1 LSKGGGGGTKKE
13 SQKSQKGSQKE
24 SSKSQDPKESK
35 PPSSKPTPLS
45 SQQDFV
51 PGTDIPIFTDQ
62 FLQHN
67 REMESELRKLRH
79 ANSDLEEENA
89 LLSRHVEGMKAT
101 VDKLNSEI
109 AEQQSRNTVL
119 RDHLKVLRE
128 VLVDAFHNSPL
139 PGTDETPTRETVDS
153 YLGKLQVLLGSDP
166 RGHEDMVTT
175 VREVAERL
183 EEELSQR
190 LGSKGDT
197 GPAGTE

>member
-1 LSKGGGGGTKKE
+1 MVAMKYDK
-13 SQKSQKGSQKE
+13 
-24 SSKSQDPKESK
+24 
-35 PPSSKPTPLS
+35 
-45 SQQDFV
+45 
-51 PGTDIPIFTDQ
+51 ICIF
-62 FLQHN
+62 LLLL
-67 REMESELRKLRH
+67 EMESELRKLRH

-109 AEQQSRNTVL
+109 AEQQSRNIVL
-119 RDHLKVLRE
+119 KDHLKVLRE

-139 PGTDETPTRETVDS
+139 PGTDETPTSETVDS
-153 YLGKLQVLLGSDP
+153 YLGKLQVLLGSNP

-197 GPAGTE
+197 GTAGTE